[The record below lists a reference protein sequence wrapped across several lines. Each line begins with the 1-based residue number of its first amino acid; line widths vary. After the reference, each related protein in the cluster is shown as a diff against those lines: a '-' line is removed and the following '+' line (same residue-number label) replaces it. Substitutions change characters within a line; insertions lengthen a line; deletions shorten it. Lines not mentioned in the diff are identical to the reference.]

1 MLLIWILLLRRIH
14 SRSNLLL
21 LWWHPTLGSHLLLR
35 YSSLRRTIHLLL
47 LHLLLH
53 HHLLLLLLHHHL
65 LLLQHHV
72 IVHLILLKISSSI
85 ITSFHWSIKCSSSL
99 LLTKLSSITITMIQR
114 SHCVIDIIIHSLM
127 HFQVRSLLL
136 FKYLNSIFLSPLLCS
151 TLCPTAFLCSLT
163 VAETTEEK

>member
-21 LWWHPTLGSHLLLR
+21 LWWHSTLGSHLLLW
-35 YSSLRRTIHLLL
+35 YSSLRRPIHLLL

-53 HHLLLLLLHHHL
+53 HNLLLLLLHHQL

-72 IVHLILLKISSSI
+72 IVHLILLRITSSI
-85 ITSFHWSIKCSSSL
+85 NTSFHWSIKCSSSL
-99 LLTKLSSITITMIQR
+99 LLTKLSSITIAMIQG
-114 SHCVIDIIIHSLM
+114 SHCVIIIIIHSLM

-136 FKYLNSIFLSPLLCS
+136 FEYLNSIFLCTLLCS
-151 TLCPTAFLCSLT
+151 TLCPTAFLCSLA